1 MKRQQQQQAQPTP
14 WPASAIAPSPCGAG
28 MPQTVRAST
37 LDREARAFLR
47 MFNLA
52 ARLRP
57 LENYSLRE
65 MRQSWRLTAL
75 ALGRRLPVAT
85 VTELQIE
92 GPGGLIALR
101 VFTPHKTAT
110 PLPAFLWCYGGGFI
124 VGDLD
129 TADSIC
135 RNIAVAAGCITIAVR
150 YRLAPEHDLAA
161 GREDFLTAL
170 EWVEQNGAT
179 LGIDTARLAIGGDSA
194 GGNICAAVAQETLRR
209 GAPKLSLQVLAYP
222 ATDLLQEF
230 PSMAENAEGFLITDQ
245 LLGQIKQ
252 SVAGSIATLDPTA
265 PWLSPRR
272 NPELGGLPAAL
283 IISTG
288 YDPIRDDGLDYACKL
303 RAAKVPVELLHYA
316 GQFHGFLNFDSLIAA
331 SRDALQR
338 IGAALTH
345 AFADEPACDRTIEIA
360 DEVRSV
366 NLPLSAVSEVTTAAL
381 TAWAATDGWRDALLR
396 QLSPKLASA
405 SLWLLRYC
413 LAPANLLNRRL
424 RHRLEH
430 MTAHQTYPESTSTRN

>member
-1 MKRQQQQQAQPTP
+1 
-14 WPASAIAPSPCGAG
+14 
-28 MPQTVRAST
+28 MPQTLRAST

-101 VFTPHKTAT
+101 VFTPHKTAHS
-110 PLPAFLWCYGGGFI
+110 LPAFLWCYGGGFI

-161 GREDFLTAL
+161 GREDFLRAL
-170 EWVEQNGAT
+170 EWVAQNGST
-179 LGIDTARLAIGGDSA
+179 LGIDTSRLAIGGDSA
-194 GGNICAAVAQETLRR
+194 GGNISAAVAQETLRR
-209 GAPKLSLQVLAYP
+209 GAPKLRLQVLAYP

-245 LLGQIKQ
+245 LLSQIKQ
-252 SVAGSIATLDPTA
+252 SVAGSMATLDPAA
-265 PWLSPRR
+265 PWFSPRR
-272 NPELGGLPAAL
+272 KTDLGGLPPAL
-283 IISTG
+283 IVSTG

-316 GQFHGFLNFDSLIAA
+316 GQFHGFLNFDTLICA

-338 IGAALTH
+338 IGTALNQ
-345 AFADEPACDRTIEIA
+345 AFADEPGHDRTIEIA
-360 DEVRSV
+360 DEIPRANLAAAAVGELATASV
-366 NLPLSAVSEVTTAAL
+366 
-381 TAWAATDGWRDALLR
+381 TAWTATAGWRDALLR
-396 QLSPKLASA
+396 QLSPTLASA

-413 LAPANLLNRRL
+413 LAPTNLIRRRL
-424 RHRLEH
+424 AHRLEH
-430 MTAHQTYPESTSTRN
+430 LTAHQTYPENPSARS